1 MGAALLALAK
11 SIYYLNLHCQLY
23 NLLLLKKYLFGVEV
37 NLGHAHENKILV
49 PFRGVLRIFY
59 RAPASL
65 LKGSTP
71 PPGGGSFQWFL

>member
-1 MGAALLALAK
+1 MGALLLALAK
-11 SIYYLNLHCQLY
+11 SIYYLNLQCQLY

-59 RAPASL
+59 QAPASL

-71 PPGGGSFQWFL
+71 PPPGGSFQWFL